1 MMPGKGKIMFVRHKA
16 TADQRERSGLIS
28 HFMLG
33 RGDGVDAL
41 AVTWVDVAPGSYQKI
56 HHHPEVQVYVIV
68 AGTGEMYVGE
78 ETQQVNAGDVIFI
91 PSEAPHGI
99 TNNGATLLSYVSA
112 ATPAFDLEEAYDR
125 GQLTPEAYQN
135 RK

>member
-1 MMPGKGKIMFVRHKA
+1 MLVRHKA
-16 TADQRERSGLIS
+16 AADQRERNGLIS

-68 AGTGEMYVGE
+68 AGTGMMHVGE
-78 ETQQVNAGDVIFI
+78 AEQQVSAGDLIFI
-91 PSEAPHGI
+91 PSDVPHGI
-99 TNNGATLLSYVSA
+99 TNNGAGSLSYISA

-125 GQLTPEAYQN
+125 GQLTPEAYQT
-135 RK
+135 RE